1 MTFRWKVSSESN
13 YDCLIFY
20 VDGVEKA
27 RISGNTDW
35 TAMSF
40 TVDYG
45 ARVRWTYSKDGSVS
59 SGSDC
64 GWIDGVTW

>member
-1 MTFRWKVSSESN
+1 MTFSWKVSSESS

-20 VDGVEKA
+20 VDGVERA
-27 RISGNTDW
+27 RISGDTDW

-40 TVDYG
+40 TVNDG

-59 SGSDC
+59 NGSDC
-64 GWIDGVTW
+64 GWVDLIMW